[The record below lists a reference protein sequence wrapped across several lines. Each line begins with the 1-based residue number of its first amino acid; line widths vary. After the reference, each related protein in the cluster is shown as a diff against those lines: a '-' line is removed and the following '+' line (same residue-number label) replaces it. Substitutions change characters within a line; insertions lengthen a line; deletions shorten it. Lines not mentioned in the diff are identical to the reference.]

1 MFKSNSEIVDL
12 DKADL
17 EESGHR
23 ITHRISEILFI
34 ICISILEFTFLF
46 ELPRITSLLLS
57 RQNLVRDYTQPRQV
71 RLLMSFFV
79 HSFFIWFLIKSLGDN
94 GMEWT
99 PGQWWL
105 PPPLTAGKFFLSL
118 CLSAKLSEKIPFSL
132 SSAFLLLKQF
142 LSSSPHACSLCGKVQ
157 CCLFFFLDNIVPQV

>member
-34 ICISILEFTFLF
+34 ICISILEFTSLF

-99 PGQWWL
+99 PGQW
-105 PPPLTAGKFFLSL
+105 
-118 CLSAKLSEKIPFSL
+118 
-132 SSAFLLLKQF
+132 
-142 LSSSPHACSLCGKVQ
+142 
-157 CCLFFFLDNIVPQV
+157 